1 MKISPILM
9 ALVSMGDSSN
19 WGPADSVGKLV
30 DEKRR
35 HPQNRLYQLNKLLN
49 QYTIMLKGFP
59 VVEDMDATLATET
72 AQRRNLRRALVRNN
86 AWLQNM
92 LETFY
97 RTTASGDNVS
107 CSKYFHQQT
116 RKRRSTTVYDL
127 KDDAWIYE
135 TRCILI
141 DNDHKDG
148 VVAGEEEGEC
158 TDCCAKD
165 ADKNSGFEW
174 IPKPEWLK
182 VRGKLVSQP
191 SDMAKAM
198 RRVMG
203 AAKKWGQRWIKDC
216 GGQQGI
222 LNGDRT
228 PHYSMMVKRLR
239 SGMKHDLGLED
250 KVKVLKW
257 KRVFP
262 VSTVNE
268 ETGKK
273 VHHKHDQFWAD
284 LGIDA

>member
-59 VVEDMDATLATET
+59 VSEDMDATLSTET
-72 AQRRNLRRALVRNN
+72 AQKRNLRRALIRNN

-97 RTTASGDNVS
+97 RTTASGDNVA

-116 RKRRSTTVYDL
+116 RKRRSTGWDL
-127 KDDAWIYE
+127 MDDADSLRFQCEIAYE
-135 TRCILI
+135 
-141 DNDHKDG
+141 DHLAG
-148 VVAGEEEGEC
+148 VEAGEETGEC
-158 TDCCAKD
+158 PPGDCC
-165 ADKNSGFEW
+165 DKNDDGEW
-174 IPKPEWLK
+174 IVASK
-182 VRGKLVSQP
+182 RGKLVSQP

-203 AAKKWGQRWIKDC
+203 AAKKWGQRWIKEC
-216 GGQQGI
+216 GGQQSI
-222 LNGDRT
+222 LAGDRT
-228 PHYSMMVKRLR
+228 PHYSMLVKRLK
-239 SGMKHDLGLED
+239 SGMKHDETLED
-250 KVKVLKW
+250 KVTSLKW

-273 VHHKHDQFWAD
+273 NHHKHDQFWED